1 MKMMTTEE
9 QDQLQE
15 AVGDNDTT
23 KKDVKEEMT
32 TARRIYHLF
41 VSALLCKLLQ

>member
-23 KKDVKEEMT
+23 KKAVEKEMT